1 MASSPM
7 PKQLLYIDYII
18 IIGIGALGAAAIAL
32 ARVDIQHVLK
42 KE

>member
-1 MASSPM
+1 M

-18 IIGIGALGAAAIAL
+18 IIGIGALRAAAIAL
-32 ARVDIQHVLK
+32 ARRVDIQHVLK